1 MEEIPMTEIWFVDIK
16 KYIYDTLDTYFPL
29 KQKWLK
35 KVIIRNF
42 ESVAKE
48 QRPFIA
54 FSSIWGRTNNF
65 WIRNESFQIDVFS
78 ESIEQWENIKDIVI
92 DLLNRRNFKGIK
104 SQLTRTWPDGSDEKT
119 WFCRLVMDFEFVFK
133 DMKY

>member
-1 MEEIPMTEIWFVDIK
+1 MEEIPMTEIWFIDIK
-16 KYIYDTLDTYFPL
+16 KYIYDTLNTYFPL

-48 QRPFIA
+48 QRPFIS
-54 FSSIWGRTNNF
+54 FSSIWGSTNSI
-65 WIRNESFQIDVFS
+65 WIRSEAFQIDIFS
-78 ESIEQWENIKDIVI
+78 ENIEQGEAIKDIVV
-92 DLLNRRNFKGIK
+92 DLLNRRNFKWIK
-104 SQLTRTWPDGSDEKT
+104 SKLSRSWPDGSDEKT
-119 WFCRLVMDFEFVFK
+119 WFCRHVLDFDFVFK